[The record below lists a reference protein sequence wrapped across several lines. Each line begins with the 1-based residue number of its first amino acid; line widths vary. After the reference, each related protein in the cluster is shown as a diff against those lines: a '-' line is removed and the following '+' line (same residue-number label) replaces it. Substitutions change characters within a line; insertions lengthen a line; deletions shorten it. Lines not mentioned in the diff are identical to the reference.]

1 MRTRGR
7 RRPRHRQEM
16 EDMWLRG
23 EATEPKR
30 ESENFSRGVYAI
42 FGFYDK
48 KSMNTLTSFC
58 GALHT
63 SFVTPSYPTDN
74 EVQFVIQM
82 RPALRGAVLSLLSHY
97 KWQKFVYLYDT
108 DRATHTSFSTTN
120 TAQLPVPIPPLFLF
134 CLASETVW
142 GRVGYI
148 AEAVWRIK
156 ALSSGPYRPGDPKT
170 EDSLC

>member
-1 MRTRGR
+1 MSCSCLIKVCS
-7 RRPRHRQEM
+7 Q
-16 EDMWLRG
+16 
-23 EATEPKR
+23 
-30 ESENFSRGVYAI
+30 FSRGVYAI

-82 RPALRGAVLSLLSHY
+82 RPALRGSVLSLLSHY

-108 DRATHTSFSTTN
+108 DRGVSFEK
-120 TAQLPVPIPPLFLF
+120 AV
-134 CLASETVW
+134 TV
-142 GRVGYI
+142 GGG
-148 AEAVWRIK
+148 AGG
-156 ALSSGPYRPGDPKT
+156 S
-170 EDSLC
+170 

>member
-1 MRTRGR
+1 MSLL
-7 RRPRHRQEM
+7 PSAVPAVCSQ
-16 EDMWLRG
+16 
-23 EATEPKR
+23 
-30 ESENFSRGVYAI
+30 FSRGVYAI

-82 RPALRGAVLSLLSHY
+82 RPALRGAVLSVLSHY

-108 DRATHTSFSTTN
+108 ER
-120 TAQLPVPIPPLFLF
+120 
-134 CLASETVW
+134 
-142 GRVGYI
+142 GR
-148 AEAVWRIK
+148 
-156 ALSSGPYRPGDPKT
+156 
-170 EDSLC
+170 